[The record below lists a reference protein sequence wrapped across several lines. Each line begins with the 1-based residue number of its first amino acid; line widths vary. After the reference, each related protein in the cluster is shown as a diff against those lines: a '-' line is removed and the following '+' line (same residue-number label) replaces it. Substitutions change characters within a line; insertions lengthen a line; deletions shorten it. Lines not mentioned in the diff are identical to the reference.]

1 VRKLYY
7 GSDNF
12 VLQNGNLNSRFLE
25 DGKFIRAQSIGI
37 GYTLPDR
44 LIQRMRVSRLRV
56 YAQVQNAFV
65 ITGYSGLDPELNN
78 MALNAN
84 DATVNRQVGLDYN
97 TNPVPRTITFGLN
110 VGF

>member
-1 VRKLYY
+1 MLYY

-25 DGKFIRAQSIGI
+25 DGKFIRAQNIGL
-37 GYTLPDR
+37 GYTVPDG
-44 LIQRMRVSRLRV
+44 LVQRMHLSRLRV

-78 MALNAN
+78 MTLNATN
-84 DATVNRQVGLDYN
+84 AVVNRQVGIDYN
-97 TNPVPRTITFGLN
+97 TNPVPRTITFGIN